1 MNYIK
6 DVALYND
13 DGTVNVIVEICPNT
27 SDKNEL
33 VEPGFDR
40 LECVRQ
46 VIGKYPFYYGSFP
59 QTLAGDKDPLDMI
72 LFTNKEHR
80 NLDLVKVDVI
90 GAVKT
95 IDDGE
100 QDDKVICVESDCAL
114 MNLKKQMRKA
124 LKFLKSYKGKNS
136 NMKIEK
142 NLASMS
148 ESEQLIREA
157 NQQFIAHNISV
168 KRAAAKQNKSSAQT
182 TKTPTKVNST
192 SRVRVVQRG

>member
-1 MNYIK
+1 M
-6 DVALYND
+6 
-13 DGTVNVIVEICPNT
+13 NVIVEICPNT

-33 VEPGFDR
+33 VEPTFER

-46 VIGKYPFYYGSFP
+46 VVGVYPFYYGSFP
-59 QTLAGDKDPLDMI
+59 QTFAGDKDPLDMI

-100 QDDKVICVESDCAL
+100 QDDKIICVESDCKL
-114 MNLKKQMRKA
+114 MNLKKHMKKA
-124 LKFLKSYKGKNS
+124 MKFLKTYKGKNS
-136 NMKIEK
+136 NMVIEK
-142 NLASMS
+142 KLASMCDA
-148 ESEQLIREA
+148 EQLVRDA
-157 NQQFIAHNISV
+157 NEQYTAHNISM
-168 KRAAAKQNKSSAQT
+168 KRAAVAHSKKQANQNKST
-182 TKTPTKVNST
+182 ST